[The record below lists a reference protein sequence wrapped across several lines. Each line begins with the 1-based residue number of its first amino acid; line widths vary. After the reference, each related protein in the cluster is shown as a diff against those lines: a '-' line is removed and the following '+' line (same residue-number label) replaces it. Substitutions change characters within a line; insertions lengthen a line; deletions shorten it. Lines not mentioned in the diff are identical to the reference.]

1 VIAEAMACGRAV
13 ITSGHGGAAE
23 FVADGQNALVARA
36 GDMRALADAIERLI
50 VDPHLRRELGSRA
63 RDMAMARFSPERMA
77 VQLAEVFGAVGQ
89 PAIAYS
95 A

>member
-1 VIAEAMACGRAV
+1 
-13 ITSGHGGAAE
+13 
-23 FVADGQNALVARA
+23 
-36 GDMRALADAIERLI
+36 MRSLADVIERLI
-50 VDPHLRRELGSRA
+50 VDPHLRGELGHRA
-63 RDMAMARFSPERMA
+63 RDMAVAQFSPERMA